1 MYNCVQIFASIFLSA
16 GLSIFAV
23 VVVVLSL
30 SQLYATLR
38 LHVALAA
45 FQLSADGDLHLSLG
59 TIMIDIH

>member
-1 MYNCVQIFASIFLSA
+1 MQIFASIFLSA

-23 VVVVLSL
+23 IVVVLSL

-45 FQLSADGDLHLSLG
+45 FQLSADHGDLHLSLG
-59 TIMIDIH
+59 RIMIDIH